1 MDRAGVELAAT
12 EDEEAAGPEK
22 AEGLPSP
29 PVSEEKLSVFRDFIN
44 SLDIDDLG
52 KKGED

>member
-1 MDRAGVELAAT
+1 MIFWMFQAWVLSSERPFR
-12 EDEEAAGPEK
+12 EAADG
-22 AEGLPSP
+22 P

-52 KKGED
+52 KKRDD